1 MGVSFCIPFSSS
13 NGPPKEVETMQ
24 ESGEGIDPPECGGE
38 VLVWEVFERWKPFSA
53 H

>member
-13 NGPPKEVETMQ
+13 NGPSQGSGDHKEL
-24 ESGEGIDPPECGGE
+24 GEGMDSPKCGGE
-38 VLVWEVFERWKPFSA
+38 VLVWGVFERWKAFKA